1 MLMQWQDR
9 YEYNTKGLHSL
20 VNQPW
25 KILKIKEVS
34 SDQAAEIATDFAEL
48 VLGKDEAK
56 RIAEKINAFVKK
68 QEDGV

>member
-20 VNQPW
+20 ANQPW
-25 KILKIKEVS
+25 KILKIKGVS

-48 VLGKDEAK
+48 ILGKDEAK

-68 QEDGV
+68 QEEGV